1 MARVQ
6 GLVLPENYNRTASQG
21 EGVPG
26 SLRFVNINGWKVE
39 GRGARTDLGLGGF

>member
-6 GLVLPENYNRTASQG
+6 GLVLPENYNRTAGQG

-26 SLRFVNINGWKVE
+26 SAALVNDNGWKVE
-39 GRGARTDLGLGGF
+39 GQRRE